1 MNTPESLVQSI
12 DYTKQ
17 SHPDEKKL
25 MESTFSST
33 LDINSIPDTLP
44 TSSIHNGIPASI
56 PASILDDIPEN
67 IPENIPEDISGKL
80 PEYNPEETTVHVS
93 ELKVGSTV
101 LNVDDIPDGVMSNN
115 TPDDELSIPDT
126 EVVLNIDE
134 LSDYAKRLHSI
145 TRSLLP
151 LLVACHSNDN
161 ALVCSG
167 LEHLYHFINSS
178 PIQLVNSKEDPIVDT
193 LLGYIYDGVLSSFPL
208 CCSNLANL
216 LIKIVDAFSIVSSST
231 MCIVLSLL
239 SAIQVELFK
248 LKDNNLQ
255 SSSYYDQIAMNLQV
269 FMSLIKSR
277 VQLMDHVELPAVSSL
292 SLQEKLVSFAY
303 KLESP
308 GMMDMDVLLIEMK
321 TVCESVSPIEN
332 QQNYVM
338 YFLFILS
345 HLRRYGRVRILSRII
360 HE

>member
-33 LDINSIPDTLP
+33 LDINSIPDNLP
-44 TSSIHNGIPASI
+44 INSVHSDVPNSI
-56 PASILDDIPEN
+56 PDSIPDSIPEN
-67 IPENIPEDISGKL
+67 IKSPGVNA
-80 PEYNPEETTVHVS
+80 EEKTVHTS
-93 ELKVGSTV
+93 DLKISSTV
-101 LNVDDIPDGVMSNN
+101 LNVDDIPDGVISNN

-134 LSDYAKRLHSI
+134 LSNYAKRLHSI

-151 LLVACHSNDN
+151 LLIACHSNDN
-161 ALVCSG
+161 TLVCSG

-193 LLGYIYDGVLSSFPL
+193 LLMFIYDGILASFPL

-248 LKDNNLQ
+248 LKDHNLQ
-255 SSSYYDQIAMNLQV
+255 SSYYDQIAMNLQV

-308 GMMDMDVLLIEMK
+308 GMMDMDVLFIEMK

-338 YFLFILS
+338 YFLYILS
-345 HLRRYGRVRILSRII
+345 HLRRYGRV
-360 HE
+360 